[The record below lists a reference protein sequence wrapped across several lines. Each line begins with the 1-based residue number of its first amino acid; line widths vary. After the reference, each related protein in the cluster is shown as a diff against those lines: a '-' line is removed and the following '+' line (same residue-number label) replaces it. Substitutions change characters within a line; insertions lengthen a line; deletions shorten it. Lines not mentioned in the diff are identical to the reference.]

1 VKAQGALRV
10 PTLRYTR
17 VRMSADSDLIKRREA
32 ILALGAGAFARWARA
47 AVSDS
52 PLRFTALDH
61 VEISVPDSAKSAAL
75 YARVFGGPIW
85 KNNKTPRRYVKLGPA
100 YIAIEQ
106 GREPFGVDHFSA
118 GIEGY
123 RIADIHSYL
132 DQLGIAYKDYPSGK
146 DLNVTDPDGIHV
158 QLSADNTWSQL
169 QGGTASPEP
178 GDTGAQSIFSPRGL
192 DHILLNVSDPEKSTA
207 FYEKIF
213 GPVARRNNNRIWF
226 QAGRSRVGLLK
237 VPAGQR
243 PGVNHFCVSAAS
255 FDYDAATKSLAT
267 SSARLEKPEV
277 ADAPEF
283 RDSDGLL
290 VQVMTLK

>member
-1 VKAQGALRV
+1 MLPIG
-10 PTLRYTR
+10 
-17 VRMSADSDLIKRREA
+17 RREA
-32 ILALGAGAFARWARA
+32 IRILGAGSLA
-47 AVSDS
+47 ASAAAADA
-52 PLRFTALDH
+52 PFHFTALDH

-75 YARVFGGPIW
+75 YAGVFGGPIW
-85 KNNKTPRRYVKLGPA
+85 KNNKTQRRYVKLGPA

-118 GIEGY
+118 GIFSPGVEGGY

-132 DQLGIAYKDYPSGK
+132 DQRGIAWRDYPSGK

-169 QGGTASPEP
+169 QGGTASPESGEAAAP
-178 GDTGAQSIFSPRGL
+178 PIFRPTGL
-192 DHILLNVSDPEKSTA
+192 DHILLNVSDPAKSTA

-213 GPVARRNNNRIWF
+213 GPVTQRNNNRVWF
-226 QAGRSRVGLLK
+226 QAGRSRIGLLQA
-237 VPAGQR
+237 PAGQR

-255 FDYDAATKSLAT
+255 FDSDAATKML
-267 SSARLEKPEV
+267 SASGVHLERPE
-277 ADAPEF
+277 AAGAPEF

-290 VQVMTLK
+290 VQVMTPR